1 MRSWVPMSH
10 PISAVAVSIAA
21 MLDASVPSDR
31 CADLCAERS
40 VDRARVAVGDSV
52 PEIPVWWNRDLLVE
66 ITSPDDCVS
75 AWSTWRPRAA
85 AGSSPYTVS
94 MTLPN
99 GTRFEC
105 RTVEEW
111 HTARREGGSAHS
123 TLDMSME
130 SHFIERALA
139 FGAIPCL
146 DPAQR
151 SGFDPA
157 RWHEQARHLIALDD
171 ACAGGVRLARRSAAG
186 DGHGAVKAGAAAD
199 AARGVASPAPGNA
212 EAASWSIEPAKVSFE
227 DAAAGAWARVLARGD
242 YDGDGWEDLVVSA
255 GGFSKEGSLRHY
267 RSELHTCRAS
277 GRVIDTTVRLLDGMP
292 SRADLAR
299 HRLALESSF
308 GLPED
313 SPIGLTGFMKS
324 GDRTL
329 AISASLVVSDG
340 FVTGT
345 YRSEGGSGPIPLEGT
360 LGPGG
365 ALTLAEF
372 ALGDQPNA
380 RFTLSWRRA
389 GSAIAI
395 EGLWRES
402 SEGNRVTMTG
412 ALSPLGAQPAG
423 PQSTEPRPNGPH
435 PSGSHPSGSHLN
447 GSHLNGSHLNGSHL
461 NGSHLNG
468 SHPK

>member
-21 MLDASVPSDR
+21 MLNASVPSDR
-31 CADLCAERS
+31 WGERCGDGS

-52 PEIPVWWNRDLLVE
+52 SEIAVWWNRDLLPE

-99 GTRFEC
+99 GTRLEC

-111 HTARREGGSAHS
+111 HTARREGGYAHS
-123 TLDMSME
+123 TLDLSME

-171 ACAGGVRLARRSAAG
+171 ACEGGVRLARRSAAG
-186 DGHGAVKAGAAAD
+186 DDHGAVKADAAAD
-199 AARGVASPAPGNA
+199 AARGDAASAPGNA
-212 EAASWSIEPAKVSFE
+212 EATSWTIEPAKVSFE
-227 DAAAGAWARVLARGD
+227 DAAEGAWARVLARGD

-267 RSELHTCRAS
+267 RAELHTCRAS

-292 SRADLAR
+292 SRAELAR

-313 SPIGLTGFMKS
+313 SPIGLAGFMKI

-365 ALTLAEF
+365 VLTLAEF

-389 GSAIAI
+389 GSELLF
-395 EGLWRES
+395 EGVWRES
-402 SEGNRVTMTG
+402 TEGNRVTMTG
-412 ALSPLGAQPAG
+412 ALSPVGAQPAG
-423 PQSTEPRPNGPH
+423 PQSAGTH
-435 PSGSHPSGSHLN
+435 PDGSHP
-447 GSHLNGSHLNGSHL
+447 
-461 NGSHLNG
+461 NG

>member
-1 MRSWVPMSH
+1 MRSWLPMSH
-10 PISAVAVSIAA
+10 PISAVTVSIAA
-21 MLDASVPSDR
+21 MLNASVPSDR
-31 CADLCAERS
+31 CGERCGDGS
-40 VDRARVAVGDSV
+40 VDRAGVAAGDSV
-52 PEIPVWWNRDLLVE
+52 SEIAVWWNRDLLAE

-99 GTRFEC
+99 GTRLEC

-111 HTARREGGSAHS
+111 HTARREGGYAHS
-123 TLDMSME
+123 TLDLSME

-146 DPAQR
+146 DAAQR

-171 ACAGGVRLARRSAAG
+171 ACEGGVRLARRSAAG
-186 DGHGAVKAGAAAD
+186 DDHGVVKADAAAD
-199 AARGVASPAPGNA
+199 AARGDASSAPASA
-212 EAASWSIEPAKVSFE
+212 EATSWTIKPAKVSFE
-227 DAAAGAWARVLARGD
+227 DAAEGAWARVLARGD

-267 RSELHTCRAS
+267 RAELHTCRAS

-292 SRADLAR
+292 SRAELAR

-313 SPIGLTGFMKS
+313 SPIGLAGFMEI

-365 ALTLAEF
+365 VLTLAEF

-389 GSAIAI
+389 GSELLV
-395 EGLWRES
+395 EGVWRES
-402 SEGNRVTMTG
+402 TEGNRVRMTG
-412 ALSPLGAQPAG
+412 ALSPVGAQPAG
-423 PQSTEPRPNGPH
+423 P
-435 PSGSHPSGSHLN
+435 
-447 GSHLNGSHLNGSHL
+447 
-461 NGSHLNG
+461 
-468 SHPK
+468 HPK

>member
-1 MRSWVPMSH
+1 MSH
-10 PISAVAVSIAA
+10 PVSAVAVSIAA
-21 MLDASVPSDR
+21 VLLASVPSDR
-31 CADLCAERS
+31 CADLCGDLCAELCGDGS

-52 PEIPVWWNRDLLVE
+52 PEIPVWWNRDLLAE

-111 HTARREGGSAHS
+111 HTARREGGYAHS

-186 DGHGAVKAGAAAD
+186 DDHGAVKAGAAAD

-212 EAASWSIEPAKVSFE
+212 EATSWTIEPAKVSFE

-242 YDGDGWEDLVVSA
+242 YDGDGWEDLVVFA

-345 YRSEGGSGPIPLEGT
+345 YRYEGGSGPIPLEGA

-435 PSGSHPSGSHLN
+435 PSGSHPS
-447 GSHLNGSHLNGSHL
+447 
-461 NGSHLNG
+461 
-468 SHPK
+468 